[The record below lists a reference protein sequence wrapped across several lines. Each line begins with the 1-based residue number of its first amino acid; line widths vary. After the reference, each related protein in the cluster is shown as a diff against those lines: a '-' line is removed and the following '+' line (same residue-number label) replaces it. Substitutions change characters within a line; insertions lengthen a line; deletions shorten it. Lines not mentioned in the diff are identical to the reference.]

1 MIDRSK
7 LTAVQT
13 TTLDALT
20 ASKGDLDATAKTL
33 GISKDALRGRVKRF
47 GSSVADLIKT
57 DAVPAA
63 TPTAPVVAAKPA
75 KAPKAAKKTAPKAS
89 KVKPAKVVKIQKN
102 RYERVDGPVAVLDG
116 PSRLVKVATDHPAAQ
131 VIETL
136 KELGGKAVASPT
148 GLRLHDDQGR
158 EFAIL
163 LATKRTV
170 SFYVDRVA
178 KDKAEEV
185 AGDLGTWDFCWP
197 VQKKGCAV
205 LCDVEK
211 ITKGLMR
218 TLMKLHATH
227 AVDRRRK
234 EFRAAA

>member
-1 MIDRSK
+1 MFDRSK
-7 LTAVQT
+7 LNPSQIATA
-13 TTLDALT
+13 DALI
-20 ASKGDLDATAKTL
+20 ANKGDLAATATAL
-33 GISKDALRGRVKRF
+33 NIGKDALRARVKRLGASVDEIVK
-47 GSSVADLIKT
+47 GSS
-57 DAVPAA
+57 
-63 TPTAPVVAAKPA
+63 KPA
-75 KAPKAAKKTAPKAS
+75 KAPRT
-89 KVKPAKVVKIQKN
+89 AKVQKN

-131 VIETL
+131 VIEIV
-136 KELGGKAVASPT
+136 KELGGKALASPT
-148 GLRLHDDQGR
+148 GLRLTDDQDR

-211 ITKGLMR
+211 VTKTLIR

-227 AVDRRRK
+227 AVDRRTK
-234 EFRAAA
+234 EFRNAA